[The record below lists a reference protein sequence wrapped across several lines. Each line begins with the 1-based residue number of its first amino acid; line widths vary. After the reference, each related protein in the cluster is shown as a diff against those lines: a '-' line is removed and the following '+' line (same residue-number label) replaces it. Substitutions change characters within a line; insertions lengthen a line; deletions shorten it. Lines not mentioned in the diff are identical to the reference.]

1 MDSAPNVNAPL
12 TTTELAHRRET
23 RIVAH
28 RRVVTIDR
36 STSNP
41 IVRLSVAAAL
51 IVVLSAMAD
60 KMGVVTAEQARDSM
74 KQRLPDE

>member
-1 MDSAPNVNAPL
+1 MDSAPTVKAPL
-12 TTTELAHRRET
+12 MTIKPAHRSEA

-41 IVRLSVAAAL
+41 MTGFPVAVAL

-60 KMGVVTAEQARDSM
+60 SW
-74 KQRLPDE
+74 